1 MELFADIPGG
11 KWWKVDFHLH
21 TPGSYDYGH
30 GDKTQT
36 KISPKDFLICCM
48 KKELDCIVV
57 TDHNTVKWIPKLREA
72 LEDLRL
78 SLLK

>member
-78 SLLK
+78 YLLK